1 MIKNIVIEL
10 NFHTHYFRLI
20 YMIKNIVMV
29 LTFTRIIS
37 G

>member
-1 MIKNIVIEL
+1 MIKNIVIVLIFTRIISE
-10 NFHTHYFRLI
+10 LI

>member
-1 MIKNIVIEL
+1 MIKNIVIVLIFTRIISE
-10 NFHTHYFRLI
+10 LI
-20 YMIKNIVMV
+20 YMIKNIVMI

>member
-1 MIKNIVIEL
+1 MIKNIVMVLIFTRIISE
-10 NFHTHYFRLI
+10 LI
-20 YMIKNIVMV
+20 YMIKNIVMS